1 MKEGSKYQLLLF
13 AFCAS
18 IVNGSFRSPRITE
31 HPTDIT
37 VPKSEPATL
46 NCKAEG
52 KPQPVIRWFKDGQVV
67 RTSPGDPKSQRVLL
81 PTGSLFFLRVV
92 HGRKEDDAGVY
103 WCQASNQVGVVRS
116 NNATLEIAVLR
127 DDFRRTPADTVV
139 AAGESALLECEP
151 PRGHPEPL
159 VRWRRNGQV
168 IKVPES
174 HRHEVVDE
182 GTLLIRHVQQSD
194 AGQYTCEAWNL
205 AGSKTTEPVNL
216 YVHIKPSFL
225 RGPKDTVTL
234 TDRKVEF
241 ECLVNGDPNPQVTW
255 RRLRGPLPEDRTEL
269 LEDHT
274 LRISRVSP
282 ADEDTY
288 VCEAVN
294 VVGTARTNAT
304 LTVYTAPEFLVRPQD
319 VRSSVGSSAAFEC
332 LAVGRPPP
340 LVVWSRQ
347 DNHNLL
353 LPRQDTPTGEPD
365 DQPNV
370 WVNAEGTLIINQ
382 VTRALAG
389 WYSCAAVSAAGSLV
403 ARALLDVPA
412 PTLHPPPVIALR
424 PRNVTVTPGGAA
436 VLVCRA
442 EGDPVPRVTWG
453 RDGSALPED
462 DPRIIVLDSGTL
474 QIDAT
479 TEEDA
484 GQYSCSASSSA
495 GTTSAHAFL
504 QVVPPDSP
512 AAAHVTPSPDPKDLP
527 SAPSAPVLR
536 ARNATSLTVAWGAPD
551 QEGGSAITSYILE
564 VWGGAGSWRELEE
577 HVPATTY
584 TLAGLNPNTQ
594 YRAVVRAM
602 NMHGMS
608 EASVVSDP
616 LLTSGLPEGVG
627 GVGGDG
633 QNDETQVRAVLSHPL
648 VTLLPPT
655 PVSSTSIR
663 LTWKVKEYGD
673 YIEGFYVR
681 YRDLD
686 SAPHVFRSEKVGRGP
701 PEAVTLTELSKYTQ
715 YEFFVVPYHGAIHGH
730 PSNSRMARTKEDVP
744 SAPPSGVESLVL
756 NRTSVVLSWRAPS
769 AAHTNGRVTRFSLWL
784 FLNKTQPHSNLTV
797 PGGQHSL
804 TLHNLTYGAL
814 YTASV
819 AAFTKAGQ
827 GPTSGGHTWLQDP
840 SAGAGTDE
848 ARRVTSPLLAVLRE
862 TWFIGAVGAAGFVAL
877 AVFVTVVFYRRKKN
891 EKRVMG
897 GYKMDGRGV
906 NGTMT
911 GGLWI
916 ERGPWGSSSANTDD
930 KNDTTPEKL
939 LNLNAMPADYAE
951 VDGPGAPLMPQPHQ
965 ALQQAPPGTPV
976 AYATTNILR
985 SRNPHPVVQ
994 RGYIPPWEQ
1003 HNPPP
1008 LPEHPPPD
1016 HHQQHPA
1023 PPTSQAQWRHQSPM
1037 VNRALARQIT
1047 TGSLPRQLNKRKASP
1062 SVPKRGLNTGDFDVL
1077 GGSGSGGGSSG
1088 DDLPPPPSDLIIPAT
1103 PPLRKDS
1110 GDSLGSVGVGLQGLQ
1125 GLSGSR
1131 MMGAPGAPR
1140 LARDYSPGRLPDM
1153 YGGGSVYQGP
1163 IDEVEESDGTYNDGN
1178 IYTDNSAMYES
1189 TSAFYGKMGDK
1200 MFAADATNPLL
1211 AAQKGTYQ
1219 HGSLPHHARQ
1229 LNGIKEHSMKQNLQL
1244 HHDSLTS
1251 PPSLNHHTQPQ
1262 PLPR

>member
-1 MKEGSKYQLLLF
+1 MGFKHQLIIFFLVLS
-13 AFCAS
+13 AS
-18 IVNGSFRSPRITE
+18 RAYGSFRSPRITE

-127 DDFRRTPADTVV
+127 DDFRRTPADSVV

-225 RGPKDTVTL
+225 RPQDTVTL

-304 LTVYTAPEFLVRPQD
+304 LTVYNNQRHTHRLYRPRVPGTPPRCEVQRGVVRCLRVPGSGSSPSAGRVEPPGRPQP
-319 VRSSVGSSAAFEC
+319 SAAPS
-332 LAVGRPPP
+332 G
-340 LVVWSRQ
+340 
-347 DNHNLL
+347 H
-353 LPRQDTPTGEPD
+353 THGEPD

-442 EGDPVPRVTWG
+442 EGDPAPRVTWG
-453 RDGSALPED
+453 KGGTALPED
-462 DPRIIVLDSGTL
+462 DPRITVLDSGTL

-484 GQYSCSASSSA
+484 GQYSCSASSPA
-495 GTTSAHAFL
+495 GTTTTRAFL

-512 AAAHVTPSPDPKDLP
+512 AAAHATPAPDPKDLP
-527 SAPSAPVLR
+527 SPPSAPVLR
-536 ARNATSLTVAWGAPD
+536 ARNATSLTLSWGAPD

-584 TLAGLNPNTQ
+584 ALGGLEPNTQ

-602 NMHGMS
+602 NMHGLS
-608 EASVVSDP
+608 EASVVSEA
-616 LLTSGLPEGVG
+616 LLTSGPPEGVG
-627 GVGGDG
+627 GGGQD
-633 QNDETQVRAVLSHPL
+633 DEKQVRAVLSHPL

-655 PVSSTSIR
+655 PVSSTSMR

-686 SAPHVFRSEKVGRGP
+686 SAPHVFRSEKVSRGP
-701 PEAVTLTELSKYTQ
+701 PEAVTLTDLSKYTQ

-804 TLHNLTYGAL
+804 TLHNLTFGAL

-819 AAFTKAGQ
+819 AAYTKAGQ

-840 SAGAGTDE
+840 SAGTGTDE
-848 ARRVTSPLLAVLRE
+848 ARRVTSPLLAVLR
-862 TWFIGAVGAAGFVAL
+862 
-877 AVFVTVVFYRRKKN
+877 R
-891 EKRVMG
+891 
-897 GYKMDGRGV
+897 
-906 NGTMT
+906 
-911 GGLWI
+911 
-916 ERGPWGSSSANTDD
+916 PGS
-930 KNDTTPEKL
+930 
-939 LNLNAMPADYAE
+939 
-951 VDGPGAPLMPQPHQ
+951 
-965 ALQQAPPGTPV
+965 
-976 AYATTNILR
+976 
-985 SRNPHPVVQ
+985 
-994 RGYIPPWEQ
+994 
-1003 HNPPP
+1003 
-1008 LPEHPPPD
+1008 
-1016 HHQQHPA
+1016 
-1023 PPTSQAQWRHQSPM
+1023 
-1037 VNRALARQIT
+1037 
-1047 TGSLPRQLNKRKASP
+1047 
-1062 SVPKRGLNTGDFDVL
+1062 
-1077 GGSGSGGGSSG
+1077 
-1088 DDLPPPPSDLIIPAT
+1088 
-1103 PPLRKDS
+1103 
-1110 GDSLGSVGVGLQGLQ
+1110 
-1125 GLSGSR
+1125 
-1131 MMGAPGAPR
+1131 
-1140 LARDYSPGRLPDM
+1140 
-1153 YGGGSVYQGP
+1153 
-1163 IDEVEESDGTYNDGN
+1163 
-1178 IYTDNSAMYES
+1178 
-1189 TSAFYGKMGDK
+1189 
-1200 MFAADATNPLL
+1200 
-1211 AAQKGTYQ
+1211 
-1219 HGSLPHHARQ
+1219 
-1229 LNGIKEHSMKQNLQL
+1229 
-1244 HHDSLTS
+1244 
-1251 PPSLNHHTQPQ
+1251 
-1262 PLPR
+1262 